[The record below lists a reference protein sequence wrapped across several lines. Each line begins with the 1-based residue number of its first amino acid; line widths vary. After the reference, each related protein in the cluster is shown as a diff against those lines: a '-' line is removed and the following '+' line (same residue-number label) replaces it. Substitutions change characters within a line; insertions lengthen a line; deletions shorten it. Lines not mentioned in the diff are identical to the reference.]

1 MSIVGPEEV
10 SQIVAAIACGKVVAI
25 PTDTVYGLAVRADD
39 VAAIKCMTAL
49 KRRAE
54 GHPFQLLIDPI
65 SAVLPLL
72 AEPATLDRVR
82 AFWPGPL
89 TAVVRAR
96 PGTAITVVT
105 AEGTVG
111 VRQPAGTLTRSVI
124 RAAGGVLAATSANIS
139 GALPATS
146 ADEVTGS
153 FGEEILV
160 LDDGKCVG
168 FAPSTVVDLTK
179 EPPVLLR
186 AGPITAQQLGI
197 T

>member
-1 MSIVGPEEV
+1 M
-10 SQIVAAIACGKVVAI
+10 SQIVAAITCGQVVAI

-39 VAAIKCMTAL
+39 VSAIECMTAL
-49 KRRAE
+49 KGRAE

-65 SAVLPLL
+65 AAVLPFL
-72 AEPATLDRVR
+72 ADPATLDRVH
-82 AFWPGPL
+82 ALWPGPL

-96 PGTAITVVT
+96 SGTAITVVT

-146 ADEVTGS
+146 ADEVIDN
-153 FGEEILV
+153 FGDELLV
-160 LDDGKCVG
+160 LDGGKRMRL
-168 FAPSTVVDLTK
+168 APSTVVDLTK

>member
-1 MSIVGPEEV
+1 
-10 SQIVAAIACGKVVAI
+10 
-25 PTDTVYGLAVRADD
+25 
-39 VAAIKCMTAL
+39 
-49 KRRAE
+49 
-54 GHPFQLLIDPI
+54 
-65 SAVLPLL
+65 
-72 AEPATLDRVR
+72 
-82 AFWPGPL
+82 
-89 TAVVRAR
+89 
-96 PGTAITVVT
+96 
-105 AEGTVG
+105 
-111 VRQPAGTLTRSVI
+111 LTRSVI